1 MTREKALEAMDKLVA
16 MGYHVTLSE
25 RDLQNHVFIGDN
37 GEMTSIQ
44 RWVEVGAISLDKV
57 DLRALVNAADELG
70 LDVGMSPIQGGK
82 LSLTDQPTEAER
94 RKQQLVGKPRR
105 HPR

>member
-16 MGYHVTLSE
+16 MGYAVKLYEADMQSHVHFV
-25 RDLQNHVFIGDN
+25 D

-44 RWVEVGAISLDKV
+44 RQLEVTALSLDKV
-57 DLRALVNAADELG
+57 DLRALVQAADELE
-70 LDVGMSPIQGGK
+70 LDVGWSPISGNA
-82 LSLTDQPTEAER
+82 LSFTDQPTEEEQR
-94 RKQQLVGKPRR
+94 RQAVVGKPRR